1 MRRNFIQVKQYLETN
16 FPELRGGKITGDNY
30 PPPPIVE
37 LLMKILSGIQFA
49 GIVFVMLGTNAFRL
63 IGMNYVPSWYE
74 DVSKNGVQI
83 AIFVFLVLPKVL
95 SSYVITG
102 AFEVTLDQD
111 NLIYSKFETGR
122 LPQWQD
128 LVNPLVEA
136 GLTRAGE

>member
-1 MRRNFIQVKQYLETN
+1 MRRNFLQVKQYLETH
-16 FPELRGGKITGDNY
+16 FPELRGKITGDNY
-30 PPPPIVE
+30 PPPAFVE
-37 LLMKILSGIQFA
+37 LLMKIMSGIQFA

-83 AIFVFLVLPKVL
+83 AIFVYLVLPKVL

-102 AFEVTLDQD
+102 AFEVTLDND
-111 NLIYSKFETGR
+111 ITIFSKLDAGR

-136 GLTRAGE
+136 GLTRVAE

>member
-1 MRRNFIQVKQYLETN
+1 
-16 FPELRGGKITGDNY
+16 
-30 PPPPIVE
+30 
-37 LLMKILSGIQFA
+37 MKILSGVQFA
-49 GIVFVMLGTNAFRL
+49 GIIFVMLGTNAFRL
-63 IGMNYVPSWYE
+63 IGMNSVPSWYE

-102 AFEVTLDQD
+102 AFEVTLDND
-111 NLIYSKFETGR
+111 IMIFSKLEAGR

-136 GLTRAGE
+136 GLTRVD